1 MPSLDELLLRLKALS
16 VFRGLRT
23 NPVIAALE
31 TLLDSRQAPISMQA
45 DLYAAFAGLLL
56 EQGGN
61 WSDYLLSRALQD
73 ENEYAR
79 QLARGKTVPP
89 LLQAA
94 LEAELS
100 SLSLLG
106 RLSPQDLL
114 PAELDFSVAGW
125 EVSSLDLSERY
136 HNHMERIRERG
147 YGIFVDHH
155 MFLLKG
161 DTLVP
166 VRHPDAIRL
175 AALTGYEKERAQ
187 VVTNTLSLLN
197 GGPTANVL
205 LYGDSGTGK
214 STCVKA
220 IANEY
225 YGRGLRLIELRKDQ
239 LDQIPMLIDKLS
251 GNPLKFIL
259 FIDDLSFTAGNDRFS
274 ALKAILEG
282 SVSARTANLAIY
294 ATSNRRHL
302 VREQFADRQGDD
314 VHLRDTLEEI
324 ASLSERFGLTL
335 TFLRPDKE
343 LYLEIVQGYCRVLG
357 LPFEEETRRAAEAFA
372 IARGGRSPR
381 TAKQF
386 AENMAA
392 AQGQQATK
400 E

>member
-161 DTLVP
+161 DALVP
-166 VRHPDAIRL
+166 VRHPDTIRL
-175 AALTGYEKERAQ
+175 ATLTGYEKERAQ

-197 GGPTANVL
+197 GGPAANVL

-357 LPFEEETRRAAEAFA
+357 LPFKEETRRAAEAFA

-392 AQGQQATK
+392 AQGQHATK